1 MNPIGGAGVLPG
13 AMARTIMKEG
23 VSSVRKLAS
32 SVRNEERLDFV
43 QAVALAAGSA
53 DWKERPALS
62 GRGWP
67 LRGLPS
73 DTGLAPVPEK
83 VEEQAE
89 RGGIAAARLNG
100 VDTGSSFARAVTGG
114 TRVSRT
120 R

>member
-1 MNPIGGAGVLPG
+1 ME
-13 AMARTIMKEG
+13 EG
-23 VSSVRKLAS
+23 VSSVRKFAS
-32 SVRNEERLDFV
+32 SVRKQERLDFA

-53 DWKERPALS
+53 DWKERQALS

-73 DTGLAPVPEK
+73 DMGLAPVPEE
-83 VEEQAE
+83 VQEQAE

-100 VDTGSSFARAVTGG
+100 VDTGSSFARAVAGD